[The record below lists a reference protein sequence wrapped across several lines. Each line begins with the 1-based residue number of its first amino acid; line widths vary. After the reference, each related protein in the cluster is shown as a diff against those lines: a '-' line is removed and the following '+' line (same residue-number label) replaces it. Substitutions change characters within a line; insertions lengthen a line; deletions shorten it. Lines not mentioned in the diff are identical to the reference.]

1 MPDIFTL
8 QLSNTVLCILYLRYE
23 GFRDCIEQDDDTE
36 IIKHNDERYHNYAE
50 SIDPH
55 KVNHNSY
62 F

>member
-1 MPDIFTL
+1 MPNIFAL

-23 GFRDCIEQDDDTE
+23 GFEDCIEQDDDIE
-36 IIKHNDERYHNYAE
+36 IIKLNDERYHNYAE
-50 SIDPH
+50 SVDSP